1 MADIVALGEILI
13 DFMQTAVSDDG
24 YPTIKA
30 QPGGAPANFFGG
42 TDKMR
47 QLLRHDRQGG

>member
-30 QPGGAPANFFGG
+30 QPGGALQIFWRHGQDAAAPAP
-42 TDKMR
+42 
-47 QLLRHDRQGG
+47 